1 MRFRFRFRRPK
12 AAVTPVQ
19 CEVAVTDAVEAV
31 EPVMPVMPV
40 EAVEPVVAVNDA
52 GPARAV
58 SDRGAIPTQQQ
69 TPDAELCG
77 NPTKSG
83 GSCRWN
89 VAAKGPCLSH
99 RKAPDLLSAFDRVAA
114 PSAAR
119 GD

>member
-19 CEVAVTDAVEAV
+19 CEVAATDAVE
-31 EPVMPVMPV
+31 PV
-40 EAVEPVVAVNDA
+40 EAVKAVDPVNDA
-52 GPARAV
+52 SPARAV
-58 SDRGAIPTQQQ
+58 GDRGAFPTQQKA
-69 TPDAELCG
+69 PDAELCG

-119 GD
+119 RD